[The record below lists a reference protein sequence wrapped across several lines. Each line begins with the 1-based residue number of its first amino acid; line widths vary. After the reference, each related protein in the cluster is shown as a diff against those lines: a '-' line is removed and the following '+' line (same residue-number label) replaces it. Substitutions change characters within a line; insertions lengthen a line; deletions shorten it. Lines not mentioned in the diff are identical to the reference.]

1 MRLIWSWIA
10 GFGRFWYR
18 FIVGDDWT
26 VAAAVAIGLAATAFL
41 NARSVPAWWLV
52 PLLVVVT
59 VGVSLR
65 RASPAGA
72 RDSGRGRERSIR
84 PAS

>member
-1 MRLIWSWIA
+1 MRTGWSWII

-26 VAAAVAIGLAATAFL
+26 VAATVAIGLVATAFL
-41 NARSVPAWWLV
+41 NARGIVAWWLV
-52 PLLVVVT
+52 PLAVVAA

-65 RASPAGA
+65 RASPAAPAQPDRGRGA
-72 RDSGRGRERSIR
+72 RRLA
-84 PAS
+84 P